1 MKTLLQWF
9 RRRRAREAEWR
20 DEIESHVALRA
31 DWHRATGLSAEEAER
46 AAGRRFG
53 SKLAALEAVRAVHIS
68 PWVEALLQ
76 DVRLA
81 LRGFRRSPA
90 VALVAIATMAI
101 GIGASTAVFSVVD
114 PLLFRRLPYPHDS
127 QLVSLGY
134 LGPVDDNE
142 FNVVGSYLDWRRQQT
157 AFQSITSMRPN
168 SACDLLAGDTPRR
181 LSCYFVEANFLRT
194 FGSVPAI
201 GRDFTAEDDQ
211 PHAPT
216 VVLLSYALWQ
226 SAYGGNA
233 SILGQTIVLDE
244 ERVRVVG
251 VLPRDFQMP
260 QLGDA
265 DILIPERLNAA
276 LPRSANSSSFL
287 RTFARLRDGVG
298 ITRARDSLWP
308 LFEDCLAKDVPPQLR
323 SEVRLVVRSLRDR
336 QIHDVKAASW
346 MLFGSVLALLLVACA
361 NVANL
366 LLARAAARRREL
378 AMRAAIGAG
387 RGRLIRQTLTESLV
401 LGFAGGAAGCATA
414 WLLLRVFVRLAPNG
428 LLRLNQARID
438 VRVLFFALAASM
450 AAAVLFGMAPALER
464 PRAEFLAGWH
474 TAGAAR
480 TLFRKVLI
488 SAQIAISLVLLT
500 GASLF
505 LRSLWKL
512 ENQALGYQP
521 ARLVTAS
528 FTLRPQRYR
537 TAQAQAAFFTGLER
551 RLRFPGVASFALSDS
566 IPPRG
571 SMGRPYSNIVI
582 SGHPPVAE
590 NGGMVEFRW
599 VTPLYFETMGIAILA
614 GRDFTDP
621 DRSSSDSPV
630 ILSATLAR
638 RMFGDENP
646 VGQLISLDADGH
658 WQQVVGV
665 AADVKNAGLT
675 APSDPEYYR
684 LRINTSTQFS
694 RDGVALFRM
703 SALQTAGVDVA
714 TLAQFIR
721 HEFAAL
727 DPSLPVT
734 IETMETRVDRFRD
747 RPRFLAGLVSLFA
760 ALGLLLAAVG
770 LYGVLSFLVAQ
781 QTRQIGVRMAL
792 GARPRDIALQVQ
804 KHAGLWT
811 AAGVAAGLAGSLA
824 LTKVVRGLLFE
835 VSPADPLSFAVAVA
849 VLVAVAA
856 LAAWLPSSRA
866 ARVDPAIALRHD

>member
-1 MKTLLQWF
+1 
-9 RRRRAREAEWR
+9 
-20 DEIESHVALRA
+20 
-31 DWHRATGLSAEEAER
+31 
-46 AAGRRFG
+46 
-53 SKLAALEAVRAVHIS
+53 
-68 PWVEALLQ
+68 
-76 DVRLA
+76 
-81 LRGFRRSPA
+81 
-90 VALVAIATMAI
+90 
-101 GIGASTAVFSVVD
+101 
-114 PLLFRRLPYPHDS
+114 
-127 QLVSLGY
+127 
-134 LGPVDDNE
+134 
-142 FNVVGSYLDWRRQQT
+142 
-157 AFQSITSMRPN
+157 
-168 SACDLLAGDTPRR
+168 
-181 LSCYFVEANFLRT
+181 
-194 FGSVPAI
+194 
-201 GRDFTAEDDQ
+201 
-211 PHAPT
+211 
-216 VVLLSYALWQ
+216 
-226 SAYGGNA
+226 
-233 SILGQTIVLDE
+233 
-244 ERVRVVG
+244 
-251 VLPRDFQMP
+251 MP
-260 QLGDA
+260 QLGVA
-265 DILIPERLNAA
+265 DILIPERLDAG

-287 RTFARLRDGVG
+287 RTFARLREGVSMAQ
-298 ITRARDSLWP
+298 ARDSLWP

-401 LGFAGGAAGCATA
+401 LGIAGGAAGCATA

-428 LLRLNQARID
+428 LLRLEQARID
-438 VRVLFFALAASM
+438 MRVLLFALAAST

-474 TAGAAR
+474 TAGATR
-480 TLFRKVLI
+480 TLLRKVLI
-488 SAQIAISLVLLT
+488 SAQIAVSLVLLT

-521 ARLVTAS
+521 ARVLTAS

-537 TAQAQAAFFTGLER
+537 SAQAQAAFFAELEG
-551 RLRFPGVASFALSDS
+551 RLSNLPGVTSFALSDS

-599 VTPLYFETMGIAILA
+599 VTPLYFQTMGIAILA
-614 GRDFTDP
+614 GRDFTGE
-621 DRSSSDSPV
+621 DRALTDSPV

-646 VGQLISLDADGH
+646 VGQLIGLDADGH
-658 WQQVVGV
+658 WQQIVGV
-665 AADVKNAGLT
+665 AADVKNDGLT

-684 LRINTSTQFS
+684 LRINASTQFS
-694 RDGVALFRM
+694 RDGVALFRT
-703 SALQTAGVDVA
+703 SAFSGASVA
-714 TLAQFIR
+714 PLTQFIR

-727 DPSLPVT
+727 DATLPVN

-747 RPRFLAGLVSLFA
+747 RPRFLAFLVSLFA
-760 ALGLLLAAVG
+760 ALGLVLAAVG

-811 AAGVAAGLAGSLA
+811 AAGIAAGLAGSLTLA
-824 LTKVVRGLLFE
+824 RVVRGLLFE
-835 VSPADPLSFAVAVA
+835 VSPVDPLSFAVAVT
-849 VLVAVAA
+849 VLVAVAR
-856 LAAWLPSSRA
+856 LAAWLPSHRA
-866 ARVDPAIALRHD
+866 SRVDPVIALRHE

>member
-1 MKTLLQWF
+1 MKTLLRWF

-20 DEIESHVALRA
+20 DEIESHLAMRA
-31 DWHRATGLSAEEAER
+31 DWHRAGGLPAEEAER

-53 SKLAALEAVRAVHIS
+53 NKLTALEALRAVHIS
-68 PWVEALLQ
+68 PWLEALMQ

-101 GIGASTAVFSVVD
+101 GIGASTAVFSAVD

-134 LGPVDDNE
+134 FGPVDDNE
-142 FNVVGSYLDWRRQQT
+142 FNVVSSYLDWRRQQT
-157 AFQSITSMRPN
+157 AFQAITSMRPA

-181 LSCYFVEANFLRT
+181 LSCYYVEANFLRT
-194 FGSVPAI
+194 FGAVPAI
-201 GRDFTAEDDQ
+201 GRDFTAADDQ

-216 VVLLSYALWQ
+216 VVLLSDALWQ
-226 SAYGGNA
+226 SVYGGNA
-233 SILGQTIVLDE
+233 RILGQTIVLDE

-260 QLGDA
+260 QLGVA
-265 DILIPERLNAA
+265 DILIPERLDAG

-287 RTFARLRDGVG
+287 RTFARLREGVSMAQ
-298 ITRARDSLWP
+298 ARDSLWP

-401 LGFAGGAAGCATA
+401 LGIAGGAAGCATA

-428 LLRLNQARID
+428 LLRLEQARID
-438 VRVLFFALAASM
+438 MRVLLFALAAST

-474 TAGAAR
+474 TAGATR
-480 TLFRKVLI
+480 TLLRKVLI
-488 SAQIAISLVLLT
+488 SAQIAVSLVLLT

-521 ARLVTAS
+521 ARVLTAS

-537 TAQAQAAFFTGLER
+537 SAQAQAAFFAELEG
-551 RLRFPGVASFALSDS
+551 RLSNLPGVTSFALSDS

-599 VTPLYFETMGIAILA
+599 VTPLYFQTMGIAILA
-614 GRDFTDP
+614 GRDFTGE
-621 DRSSSDSPV
+621 DRALTDSPV

-646 VGQLISLDADGH
+646 VGQLIGLDADGH
-658 WQQVVGV
+658 WQQIVGV
-665 AADVKNAGLT
+665 AADVKNDGLT

-684 LRINTSTQFS
+684 LRINASTQFS
-694 RDGVALFRM
+694 RDGVALFRT
-703 SALQTAGVDVA
+703 SAFSGASVA
-714 TLAQFIR
+714 PLTQFIR

-727 DPSLPVT
+727 DATLPVN

-747 RPRFLAGLVSLFA
+747 RPRFLAFLVSLFA
-760 ALGLLLAAVG
+760 ALGLVLAAVG

-811 AAGVAAGLAGSLA
+811 AAGIAAGLAGSLTLA
-824 LTKVVRGLLFE
+824 RVVRGLLFE
-835 VSPADPLSFAVAVA
+835 VSPVDPLSFAVAVT

-856 LAAWLPSSRA
+856 LAAWLPSHRA
-866 ARVDPAIALRHD
+866 SRVDPVIALRHE

>member
-1 MKTLLQWF
+1 LRWF
-9 RRRRAREAEWR
+9 RRRREREAEWR
-20 DEIESHVALRA
+20 DEIESHLAMRA
-31 DWHRATGLSAEEAER
+31 DWHRAGGLPSEEAER

-53 SKLAALEAVRAVHIS
+53 SRLAALEALRAVHIS
-68 PWVEALLQ
+68 PWVEAFMQ

-114 PLLFRRLPYPHDS
+114 PLLFRRLPYPHDA

-142 FNVVGSYLDWRRQQT
+142 FNVVSSYLDWRRQQT
-157 AFQSITSMRPN
+157 AFQAITSMRPN

-181 LSCYFVEANFLRT
+181 LSCYYVEANFLRT

-201 GRDFTAEDDQ
+201 GRDFTIEDDQ

-216 VVLLSYALWQ
+216 VVLLSYALWR

-233 SILGQTIVLDE
+233 KILGQTTVLDE

-251 VLPRDFQMP
+251 VLPHDFQMP

-265 DILIPERLNAA
+265 DILIPERLDAGR
-276 LPRSANSSSFL
+276 PRSANSSSFL
-287 RTFARLRDGVG
+287 RTFARLRDGVS
-298 ITRARDSLWP
+298 IAQARASLWP

-336 QIHDVKAASW
+336 RIHDVKAASW

-428 LLRLNQARID
+428 LPRLEQARID
-438 VRVLFFALAASM
+438 MRVLLFALAAST
-450 AAAVLFGMAPALER
+450 AAAVLFGMAPALQR

-474 TAGAAR
+474 TAGATR

-488 SAQIAISLVLLT
+488 SAQIAISLLLLT

-512 ENQALGYQP
+512 ENQPLGYQP

-537 TAQAQAAFFTGLER
+537 APQAQAAFFTELER
-551 RLRFPGVASFALSDS
+551 RLRNLPGVASFALSDS

-582 SGHPPVAE
+582 AGHPPVAE

-599 VTPLYFETMGIAILA
+599 VTPLYFQTMGIAILS
-614 GRDFTDP
+614 GRDFTGE
-621 DRSSSDSPV
+621 DRTLTDSPV

-646 VGQLISLDADGH
+646 VGQLICLEADDH
-658 WQQVVGV
+658 WQQIVGV

-675 APSDPEYYR
+675 APADPEYYR
-684 LRINTSTQFS
+684 LRINASTQFS
-694 RDGVALFRM
+694 RDGVALFRT
-703 SALQTAGVDVA
+703 SAFSGASVA
-714 TLAQFIR
+714 PLAQFIR

-727 DPSLPVT
+727 DPTLPVN

-747 RPRFLAGLVSLFA
+747 RPRFLAFLVSLFA
-760 ALGLLLAAVG
+760 ALGLVLAAVG

-792 GARPRDIALQVQ
+792 GARPRDIALQMQ
-804 KHAGLWT
+804 KHAGVWT

-824 LTKVVRGLLFE
+824 LAKIVRGLLFE

-856 LAAWLPSSRA
+856 LAAWLPSHRA
-866 ARVDPAIALRHD
+866 SRVDPVIALRHD